1 MPSISE
7 GAPAAADSA
16 QETADARTAGSS
28 YAMGKYVK
36 GEEEK
41 VEEDDGTYLYLHPS
55 EWLVT
60 KVNTYTAHSVR
71 PVIFEYIG
79 IQYTY

>member
-41 VEEDDGTYLYLHPS
+41 VEEDDGTTYLFIQANG
-55 EWLVT
+55 WLPKSILT
-60 KVNTYTAHSVR
+60 QHTAYGQSFLN
-71 PVIFEYIG
+71 I
-79 IQYTY
+79 